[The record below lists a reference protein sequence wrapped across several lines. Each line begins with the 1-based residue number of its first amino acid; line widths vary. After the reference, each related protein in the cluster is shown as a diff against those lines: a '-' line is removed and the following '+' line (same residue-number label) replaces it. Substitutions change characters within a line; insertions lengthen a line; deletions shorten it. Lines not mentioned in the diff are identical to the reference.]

1 MPLGL
6 SHLRLH
12 SLLFLS
18 TRPLHQRDARLRKTP
33 PLPPP
38 SPPPHRSVD
47 AGSISLF
54 GSPSLL
60 HLRRWDLPARPRA
73 RSLWHRAGWLP
84 RPHLAANADIKE
96 YHGIDRAWICHRHA
110 SDPEAEVGSA
120 RFRRFYPPARPGGV
134 YFRRRRRRRRRKRR
148 GRPAPP
154 PEALRL
160 RRQTGRCVGGRG
172 FLLFWQLVL
181 PHLSL
186 LERWVW
192 RKSSAFF
199 LLEVHGHPIHLD
211 TVSAVQII
219 LAQATGLGLGP
230 SGSLSAFATKTYL
243 KHRMCGFLPIFTSLE
258 AHGSKNRV
266 YIQSIK
272 QPGI

>member
-12 SLLFLS
+12 SPFFLS
-18 TRPLHQRDARLRKTP
+18 TRSLHQRGARLRKTP
-33 PLPPP
+33 PLPSP
-38 SPPPHRSVD
+38 SPPPRRSVD

-60 HLRRWDLPARPRA
+60 HLKRWDLPARLRA

-120 RFRRFYPPARPGGV
+120 GFRRFYPPARPGGV
-134 YFRRRRRRRRRKRR
+134 YFRHRRRRRRRK
-148 GRPAPP
+148 GGAAGPAPGSSP
-154 PEALRL
+154 PSTPNWALRGWPGL
-160 RRQTGRCVGGRG
+160 PS
-172 FLLFWQLVL
+172 VL
-181 PHLSL
+181 TTSVTLPESPWALSSEEVL
-186 LERWVW
+186 GI
-192 RKSSAFF
+192 F
-199 LLEVHGHPIHLD
+199 LLEAHAHPVQLD

-243 KHRMCGFLPIFTSLE
+243 NHPSYVRLLTPF
-258 AHGSKNRV
+258 H
-266 YIQSIK
+266 
-272 QPGI
+272 